1 MIFSRYGSLNTRAS
15 QRMRLRLHSMKPLS
29 KQNEKAQD
37 SRIGPSL
44 FSLLL
49 QSQSASDQK
58 RDIT

>member
-1 MIFSRYGSLNTRAS
+1 
-15 QRMRLRLHSMKPLS
+15 MRLRLHSMKPLS

-44 FSLLL
+44 YSLLL